1 MDGMT
6 LADDPGLDAA
16 PLRVEIARGNPTDD
30 ELAALVA
37 VVSTAYAEESADA
50 LAEEEQQV
58 SAWSLSQRG
67 LRRPL
72 PRERGWNNFPD

>member
-1 MDGMT
+1 MT
-6 LADDPGLDAA
+6 LAEDPGTDAA
-16 PLRVEIARGNPTDD
+16 PLRVEVLRGNPTDD

-37 VVSTAYAEESADA
+37 VVSTAYAEEAADA
-50 LAEEEQQV
+50 LAEDEQQG

-72 PRERGWNNFPD
+72 PREGGWNNFPS

>member
-1 MDGMT
+1 MT
-6 LADDPGLDAA
+6 LADDPA
-16 PLRVEIARGNPTDD
+16 PLRIAVVRGNPTDD

-37 VVSTAYAEESADA
+37 VVTAAYAEEAGDA
-50 LAEEEQQV
+50 LADDEPTR

-72 PRERGWNNFPD
+72 ARDRGWGNFPG

>member
-1 MDGMT
+1 MDSMT
-6 LADDPGLDAA
+6 LTDDQGADAA
-16 PLRVEIARGNPTDD
+16 PLRVEVMRGNPTDE

-37 VVSTAYAEESADA
+37 VVSSAYAEEAADA
-50 LAEEEQQV
+50 LAEDERQV

-72 PRERGWNNFPD
+72 PRERGWSNFPG